1 MVYNYLLDL
10 YQELDKRKENIEM
23 MIAQAADDMDKRTY
37 QKGRLR
43 AVDDFKNF
51 LTTNYHTK
59 LPRRMQKHPEMI
71 RNATLLILKRPGT
84 AEDKGQRYR

>member
-23 MIAQAADDMDKRTY
+23 MIAEAADDIDKRKY

-43 AVDDFKNF
+43 TVEDFKDF
-51 LTTNYHTK
+51 LTTNYHAK
-59 LPRRMQKHPEMI
+59 LPRRIQKHQ
-71 RNATLLILKRPGT
+71 K
-84 AEDKGQRYR
+84 

>member
-23 MIAQAADDMDKRTY
+23 MMAEAADDMDKRKY

-43 AVDDFKNF
+43 AVEDFKNF
-51 LTTNYHTK
+51 LTTNYHAK
-59 LPRRMQKHPEMI
+59 LPRRMQKH
-71 RNATLLILKRPGT
+71 RK
-84 AEDKGQRYR
+84 